1 MEEIDLSDSLVFQIE
16 THIRLHYID
25 IRDDIEGIVINL
37 IKKSIKII
45 VTKNMGKFIGPKGV
59 NINSLISKLNKQHGG
74 VWKISFP
81 EKLLGRI
88 YSKNKSGELRPTIIK
103 NGLPLSSPFSSLKD
117 EKMVQRL
124 SSHVEEGN
132 AVLITLFRDTVE
144 ASKNKKLK
152 DIKILKN
159 MLLLHQQIIGMLIN

>member
-25 IRDDIEGIVINL
+25 IRDDIEGMVINL
-37 IKKSIKII
+37 NEKSIKII
-45 VTKNMGKFIGPKGV
+45 VTKNRGKFIGSEGA

-88 YSKNKSGELRPTIIK
+88 YNKNKSGDMRPTIIK
-103 NGLPLSSPFSSLKD
+103 ADLPLCSPFSSLKED
-117 EKMVQRL
+117 
-124 SSHVEEGN
+124 
-132 AVLITLFRDTVE
+132 
-144 ASKNKKLK
+144 
-152 DIKILKN
+152 
-159 MLLLHQQIIGMLIN
+159 